1 LRRAEISSSPV
12 FSRRPAVQFAHGVD
26 DLALFRRDH
35 ALRVGEVEDRLA
47 LGPEGDALV
56 GAREHAAAPERG
68 AAART
73 AGAALQHDEAGEV
86 GALAAQS
93 VGHPSA
99 HARAAEEAAA
109 RVHEQLGGSVVEEVG
124 LAGLDEAQLVGDRR
138 GVRQHVAD
146 PGAAGAVLLE
156 LLVVTEEVHAV
167 ARAHEREP
175 LAFDEAGRDGLA
187 VEFVELRLVV
197 EKLQLAGASR
207 P

>member
-1 LRRAEISSSPV
+1 MLG
-12 FSRRPAVQFAHGVD
+12 RPK
-26 DLALFRRDH
+26 
-35 ALRVGEVEDRLA
+35 
-47 LGPEGDALV
+47 
-56 GAREHAAAPERG
+56 
-68 AAART
+68 
-73 AGAALQHDEAGEV
+73 
-86 GALAAQS
+86 S
-93 VGHPSA
+93 
-99 HARAAEEAAA
+99 AAA

-197 EKLQLAGASR
+197 EKLQLAGAAGHEQVDDALGFGLVMRRLGRERIGRRSGLILREQRGKGDRPEADTAIAEEVATRYGRAGGEGQSR
-207 P
+207 